1 MQYQCNMQEEPGDC
15 HQPHNPARTGS
26 EPTENTTG
34 ESKVNLPVFPVYH
47 FLVSAAILVFV
58 VIFWRTHHRD
68 HRNWLALRLFVLCS
82 VNRWPLRMVKGTPG
96 GGGGWGGVVRLRSG
110 PRSVAPGGGFCP
122 VRRAPG
128 GVGAGLSVPLARV
141 PRACPRPRGRPPVRA
156 ASAAVFRLCVPF
168 RGGRGFRRGRG
179 RTFGVAAP
187 VRVGA
192 PPRRGVV
199 V

>member
-34 ESKVNLPVFPVYH
+34 ESKVNRPVFPVYH

-82 VNRWPLRMVKGTPG
+82 VNRWPLRMVKRTVVGTTDTLREMQRYEQLSSTG
-96 GGGGWGGVVRLRSG
+96 LTTGKSSREHRYMIRLL
-110 PRSVAPGGGFCP
+110 
-122 VRRAPG
+122 
-128 GVGAGLSVPLARV
+128 LSL
-141 PRACPRPRGRPPVRA
+141 
-156 ASAAVFRLCVPF
+156 
-168 RGGRGFRRGRG
+168 
-179 RTFGVAAP
+179 
-187 VRVGA
+187 VRVCAGIICQCMTI
-192 PPRRGVV
+192 PYQPHRG
-199 V
+199 

>member
-34 ESKVNLPVFPVYH
+34 ESKVNRPVFPVYH

-82 VNRWPLRMVKGTPG
+82 VNRWPLRMVKGT
-96 GGGGWGGVVRLRSG
+96 VVGTTDTLREMQRYEQLSSTGLTTGKSSREHRYMIRLL
-110 PRSVAPGGGFCP
+110 
-122 VRRAPG
+122 
-128 GVGAGLSVPLARV
+128 LSL
-141 PRACPRPRGRPPVRA
+141 
-156 ASAAVFRLCVPF
+156 
-168 RGGRGFRRGRG
+168 
-179 RTFGVAAP
+179 
-187 VRVGA
+187 VRVCAGIICQCMTI
-192 PPRRGVV
+192 PYKPHRG
-199 V
+199 

>member
-82 VNRWPLRMVKGTPG
+82 VNRWPLRMVKGTIG
-96 GGGGWGGVVRLRSG
+96 ANKSRVFNSAILRS
-110 PRSVAPGGGFCP
+110 P
-122 VRRAPG
+122 
-128 GVGAGLSVPLARV
+128 
-141 PRACPRPRGRPPVRA
+141 
-156 ASAAVFRLCVPF
+156 SAAKDYLQDFLAHDGRDLQTTFYWCHATQSRLL
-168 RGGRGFRRGRG
+168 
-179 RTFGVAAP
+179 
-187 VRVGA
+187 
-192 PPRRGVV
+192 
-199 V
+199 